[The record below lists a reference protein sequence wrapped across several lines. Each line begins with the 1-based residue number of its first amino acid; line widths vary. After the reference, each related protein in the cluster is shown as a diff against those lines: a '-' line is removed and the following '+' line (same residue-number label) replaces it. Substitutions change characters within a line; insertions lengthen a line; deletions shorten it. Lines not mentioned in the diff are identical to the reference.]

1 MYDVKE
7 IQEYALVGVLL
18 GNKVIYNIVD
28 NDVHFNETGRSII
41 SLLNNNNNYFISEII
56 KSQSYNS
63 IKYIFDDKIV
73 FGEHYSHNNKNI
85 DTLDLILKID
95 INYIYI
101 YDIENDLLL
110 IKQPRKNL
118 IALDYKISSD
128 VRNFIRDNL

>member
-18 GNKVIYNIVD
+18 GNKVIYNVVN

-110 IKQPRKNL
+110 IKQPRKKL

-128 VRNFIRDNL
+128 VRNFIRGNL

>member
-18 GNKVIYNIVD
+18 GNKVIYNVVN

-73 FGEHYSHNNKNI
+73 FGEPYFHNNKNI
-85 DTLDLILKID
+85 DTLDLILKIEID
-95 INYIYI
+95 YIYI

-110 IKQPRKNL
+110 IKQPRKKL

>member
-18 GNKVIYNIVD
+18 GNKVIYNVVN

-73 FGEHYSHNNKNI
+73 FGEPYSHNNKNI
-85 DTLDLILKID
+85 DTLDLILKIEID
-95 INYIYI
+95 YIYI

-110 IKQPRKNL
+110 IKQPRKKL